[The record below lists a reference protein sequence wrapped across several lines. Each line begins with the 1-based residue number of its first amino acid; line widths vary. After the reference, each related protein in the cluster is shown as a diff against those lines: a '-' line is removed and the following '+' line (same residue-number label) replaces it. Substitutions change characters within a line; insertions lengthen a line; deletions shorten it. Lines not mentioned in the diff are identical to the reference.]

1 MSFALRSATRAL
13 PRAAV
18 NTTTRAF
25 SSTVVY
31 QKTATQTVKDGV
43 KSVDQ
48 AVSSKIVDGI
58 DAAENAAEKAKRAS
72 QDALGNKSAAG
83 KAEELK
89 GQAKG
94 AAEEAKG
101 KAKGA
106 AEDIKKSL

>member
-13 PRAAV
+13 PRAAAV

-58 DAAENAAEKAKRAS
+58 DAAGKK
-72 QDALGNKSAAG
+72 QDFSLILGVPRVMLHLG
-83 KAEELK
+83 
-89 GQAKG
+89 
-94 AAEEAKG
+94 
-101 KAKGA
+101 
-106 AEDIKKSL
+106 

>member
-58 DAAENAAEKAKRAS
+58 DAAGKQQDLLAHCTAVMVHWLMRLFFCYRKRC
-72 QDALGNKSAAG
+72 
-83 KAEELK
+83 
-89 GQAKG
+89 
-94 AAEEAKG
+94 
-101 KAKGA
+101 
-106 AEDIKKSL
+106 